1 MIMLHTLKKIKHIFL
16 AVLPAKLFALEIDLV
31 NQLLFTEEKNAVYK
45 FTEGI
50 VKEYDYCRKVMKKHF
65 NKNLVI
71 SAEGEEMF
79 QSSNKCW
86 I

>member
-16 AVLPAKLFALEIDLV
+16 AVLPAKLFALVIDLV

-45 FTEGI
+45 FTEAI
-50 VKEYDYCRKVMKKHF
+50 AKEYDYCRKVMKKHF